1 MIEVLRCELGHVVS
15 VKDVEVSGMPCRL
28 CKNILRWHRWAFNAP
43 PPPGMLFRERAEPEP
58 APHADAQEETAVE
71 HVQNLRQLL
80 VNLVQDM
87 REAQATDYA
96 PLVSW
101 IDQVEAA
108 DKRALKALV
117 QLTRAGRLLAPGV
130 RAVRT

>member
-1 MIEVLRCELGHVVS
+1 MKCTAVLSDGVSPRGVSCALDAGHPGKHSVVAWGPPPLPAGLA
-15 VKDVEVSGMPCRL
+15 DT
-28 CKNILRWHRWAFNAP
+28 AAP
-43 PPPGMLFRERAEPEP
+43 PHP
-58 APHADAQEETAVE
+58 DAQEETVVE

-130 RAVRT
+130 RAVRL

>member
-1 MIEVLRCELGHVVS
+1 M
-15 VKDVEVSGMPCRL
+15 
-28 CKNILRWHRWAFNAP
+28 
-43 PPPGMLFRERAEPEP
+43 
-58 APHADAQEETAVE
+58 QEETAVE

-87 REAQATDYA
+87 RDAQATDYA

-101 IDQVEAA
+101 IGQVEAA

-130 RAVRT
+130 RAVRP